1 MIAKKIFYYR
11 DVLSDLKQ
19 GKLKNLYLFHGKENY
34 LKEDILKKV
43 LEKLPDP
50 SLKDINSKTLYGEK
64 VMANDIIGELQTV
77 PFFSKQKLVIIK
89 RAEKVNKENR
99 EN

>member
-43 LEKLPDP
+43 DRK
-50 SLKDINSKTLYGEK
+50 S
-64 VMANDIIGELQTV
+64 VV
-77 PFFSKQKLVIIK
+77 
-89 RAEKVNKENR
+89 
-99 EN
+99 